1 MFCVTSKSELFL
13 NRMKQSIGK
22 GTPLFHSLMTHSSD
36 KRNWVNE
43 PISLTSKCFMS
54 A

>member
-1 MFCVTSKSELFL
+1 
-13 NRMKQSIGK
+13 MKVNIYHVLCNIKVRTIFKQNEAIYRK
-22 GTPLFHSLMTHSSD
+22 KD